1 MPSKS
6 LNRLV
11 SPMLNEKTCQEFEQ
25 YMRHMFED
33 IKKSKSFPSEKAL
46 DPHMLSTVCFQ
57 VFQFL
62 INSTR
67 TPLNSL
73 CSLPRD
79 YTT

>member
-1 MPSKS
+1 MHSKTR
-6 LNRLV
+6 NQV
-11 SPMLNEKTCQEFEQ
+11 ESPMLNEKTCQWFEQ

-33 IKKSKSFPSEKAL
+33 IKKSRSFPSEKSL

-62 INSTR
+62 INSTL

>member
-1 MPSKS
+1 MHSKTPNKV
-6 LNRLV
+6 L
-11 SPMLNEKTCQEFEQ
+11 SPMVNETASKEFEQ

-33 IKKSKSFPSEKAL
+33 IKKSRSFPSEKSL